1 MGSVALE
8 RRVKSDSWYRFT
20 SSVCLG
26 NEEPMV
32 GQMGLVLADGP
43 AANAGVNSRLQ
54 ISPGLKASCAET
66 TIMGSEKI
74 LLFGLAI
81 LYTLAAQ
88 SRRMQRSTT
97 PH

>member
-43 AANAGVNSRLQ
+43 AANARD
-54 ISPGLKASCAET
+54 
-66 TIMGSEKI
+66 
-74 LLFGLAI
+74 
-81 LYTLAAQ
+81 
-88 SRRMQRSTT
+88 
-97 PH
+97 